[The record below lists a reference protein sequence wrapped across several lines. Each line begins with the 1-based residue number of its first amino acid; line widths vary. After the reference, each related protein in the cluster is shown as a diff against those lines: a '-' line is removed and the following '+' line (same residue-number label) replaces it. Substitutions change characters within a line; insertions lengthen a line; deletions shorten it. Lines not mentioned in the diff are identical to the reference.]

1 MDNLSSNKKK
11 IIERSIQLLFIVAF
25 AAVVALSIPL
35 YNYYVSVTF
44 PKSNVYGT
52 WIEKDVAQY
61 SAEEFT
67 LGPNGV
73 SINGGIV
80 DTEYSFDGSY
90 VEYRVGD
97 SVRRFQV
104 LNESFTEMKL
114 ISQSHYQ
121 PVFRLSEKFK
131 NNIR

>member
-1 MDNLSSNKKK
+1 MDNSSSYKKK
-11 IIERSIQLLFIVAF
+11 IVERTIQLLFIAVF

-35 YNYYVSVTF
+35 YQHYLSVTF
-44 PKSNVYGT
+44 PKSSVFGT
-52 WIEKDVAQY
+52 WIEQDVALY

-80 DTEYSFDGSY
+80 DTAFSFDGQF

-97 SVRRFQV
+97 SVRRYKM
-104 LNESFTEMKL
+104 LNESFSEMKL
-114 ISQSHYQ
+114 VSQAHYQ